1 MSKEPDAAV
10 RAASPPSAAAADS
23 SALSEWREHWPMVIA
38 AMAGLSFATVAVYSM
53 GLFMEPLSHE
63 FGWTRAQ
70 MSLGLS
76 IVALFAVPLSPFAGA
91 LIDRWGSRRLG
102 IPGIILSAIAFAGF
116 SLATGSLTQW
126 YVLWVCYAIVAIAIK
141 TTVWTAAVSSVF
153 QSSRALALA
162 VVLSGAAIS
171 QTITPLIAQWL
182 IDGYGWRQAF
192 LWMGLGWGSVVLI
205 LLLPFF
211 FDARDHERRTPSASN
226 NRAALSGLTLAEGI
240 RDPAL
245 LRIAAAL
252 FITSFLGV
260 AVTVHKVP
268 ILTQTGLT
276 REVAAQI
283 AASAGIAGITGKLL
297 TGWMMDRWQS
307 GWIGG
312 ICLSLPALACLL
324 LLDPIRTPTLIVASM
339 MIFGYSAGAY
349 LQICTYLTTRYG
361 GLRHFGKIFGIM
373 AGLMALATGVG
384 PIVAGALYDHFGN
397 YTVLLLAGIP
407 IGLLSGW
414 LVAGLG
420 PYPTWQPVDIAGC
433 RAVSKPRPD

>member
-1 MSKEPDAAV
+1 
-10 RAASPPSAAAADS
+10 
-23 SALSEWREHWPMVIA
+23 MVVA

-53 GLFMEPLSHE
+53 GLFMEPLSRE

-102 IPGIILSAIAFAGF
+102 IPGIILSAIAFAAF
-116 SLATGSLTQW
+116 SLATGSITQW

-162 VVLSGAAIS
+162 VVLSGAALS
-171 QTITPLIAQWL
+171 QTITPLVAQWL

-192 LWMGLGWGSVVLI
+192 LWMGLGWGSVALV

-211 FDARDHERRTPSASN
+211 FDARDYERRAPSTSA
-226 NRAALSGLTLAEGI
+226 RPVLSGLTLAEGV

-268 ILTQTGLT
+268 ILTQTGLS

-312 ICLSLPALACLL
+312 ICLSLPALACVL

-373 AGLMALATGVG
+373 AGLMALATGIG
-384 PIVAGALYDHFGN
+384 PITAGAVYDHFGN
-397 YTVLLLAGIP
+397 YTALLLAGIP
-407 IGLLSGW
+407 IGLISGW

-420 PYPTWQPVDIAGC
+420 PYPTWQPIDIAAGQAC
-433 RAVSKPRPD
+433 RAVSKARHD

>member
-1 MSKEPDAAV
+1 MGALRHRGHRRSRRRCGPLPFPACFN
-10 RAASPPSAAAADS
+10 RAAH
-23 SALSEWREHWPMVIA
+23 WR
-38 AMAGLSFATVAVYSM
+38 S
-53 GLFMEPLSHE
+53 
-63 FGWTRAQ
+63 
-70 MSLGLS
+70 
-76 IVALFAVPLSPFAGA
+76 
-91 LIDRWGSRRLG
+91 
-102 IPGIILSAIAFAGF
+102 
-116 SLATGSLTQW
+116 
-126 YVLWVCYAIVAIAIK
+126 
-141 TTVWTAAVSSVF
+141 
-153 QSSRALALA
+153 A
-162 VVLSGAAIS
+162 VVLRRCRYARK
-171 QTITPLIAQWL
+171 QFTPLIAQWL

-211 FDARDHERRTPSASN
+211 FDARDDQRAPSASTATS
-226 NRAALSGLTLAEGI
+226 RAVLSGLTLAEGV

-268 ILTQTGLT
+268 ILTQTGLS

-283 AASAGIAGITGKLL
+283 AASAGIAGVTGKLL

-373 AGLMALATGVG
+373 AGPHGARDRRRVHRGGRAIRPLRRTTPRCCSPAF
-384 PIVAGALYDHFGN
+384 PSDCSVAGWSPDSGLSRRGN
-397 YTVLLLAGIP
+397 PLISRAE
-407 IGLLSGW
+407 
-414 LVAGLG
+414 A
-420 PYPTWQPVDIAGC
+420 AC
-433 RAVSKPRPD
+433 RAVSKARPD